1 MGDAARSYNSWQFV
15 REFGRVE
22 FTIGSRISARACA
35 RRRNAR
41 PSFSRSLRG
50 YGSKVDR
57 PGGCKRHDT
66 ADDLVVSDDIIV
78 LFVASAGT
86 RRSAMGRIG
95 SGDHVAKATP

>member
-1 MGDAARSYNSWQFV
+1 MGDAARSYNGWQFV

-22 FTIGSRISARACA
+22 FTIGSRISVRACA

-57 PGGCKRHDT
+57 LGGCKRHT
-66 ADDLVVSDDIIV
+66 ADDLVVSDDV
-78 LFVASAGT
+78 LSPILGLN
-86 RRSAMGRIG
+86 
-95 SGDHVAKATP
+95 

>member
-22 FTIGSRISARACA
+22 FTIGSRISAKACA

-57 PGGCKRHDT
+57 PGWLH
-66 ADDLVVSDDIIV
+66 LVVSNGIIV

>member
-50 YGSKVDR
+50 YGSKVV
-57 PGGCKRHDT
+57 DT
-66 ADDLVVSDDIIV
+66 ADDLVVSDGIIV
-78 LFVASAGT
+78 LFVASAG
-86 RRSAMGRIG
+86 RRWAASEA
-95 SGDHVAKATP
+95 ATM